1 MNISH
6 HSYNIIRTIAFAAA
20 VLTLLSLCHS
30 PSMARDSKGRFIVVI
45 DPGHGGHDSGAVGKR
60 YKEKNIVLDVALQVG
75 KKIKAMNPDII
86 VHYTRTTDRF
96 IGLDDRAD
104 FAISK
109 HADLF
114 VSIHANA
121 SKSSSPHG
129 AETYVLGLHRTKEN
143 LEVAMK
149 ENSAILLE
157 DDYSTK
163 YEDFDPKSSESYI
176 IFEFMQNKYLDSSIK
191 LANLVQKGLV
201 LTGRSDRGVRQ
212 AGFLVLRK
220 AAMPSILIELGFISN
235 RNEENYIGSAAGK
248 EKLSDRIANSIVVY
262 EKSISA
268 RTGR

>member
-1 MNISH
+1 MYTYPHTRIL
-6 HSYNIIRTIAFAAA
+6 A
-20 VLTLLSLCHS
+20 LLLSLLALVALGSTHAA
-30 PSMARDSKGRFIVVI
+30 ARDSKGRFIVVI
-45 DPGHGGHDSGAVGKR
+45 DPGHGGHDSGATGKIQ
-60 YKEKNIVLDVALQVG
+60 KEKNIVLDVALKVG
-75 KKIKAMNPDII
+75 SKIKKINPNII
-86 VHYTRTTDRF
+86 VYYTRSTDTF
-96 IGLDDRAD
+96 IGLNERAN

-121 SKSSSPHG
+121 SSSRSPNG

-143 LEVAMK
+143 LDVAMK

-163 YEDFDPKSSESYI
+163 YEDFDPNSSESYI

-191 LANLVQKGLV
+191 LANLVQQGLV
-201 LTGRSDRGVRQ
+201 KTGRSDRGVRQ

-235 RNEENYIGSAAGK
+235 RDEESFMASATGK
-248 EKLSDRIANSIVVY
+248 EKLADRIANSIVVY
-262 EKSISA
+262 EKSLSQ
-268 RTGR
+268 RSGR